1 MVYVACRQYLHV
13 DKRCCSSL
21 DDDLADYLGD
31 ADRLSA
37 NRI

>member
-1 MVYVACRQYLHV
+1 MVYVACRQYLYV
-13 DKRCCSSL
+13 DKRCRCSL